1 MKNKIKKSKK
11 PVKKLYGSKK
21 AVKAALEKI
30 LKKYSK
36 AIDKLAKL

>member
-1 MKNKIKKSKK
+1 MKKKIKKSKK
-11 PVKKLYGSKK
+11 SVKKLYGTKK
-21 AVKAALEKI
+21 EIQLALEKI